1 MDLTT
6 YAELAVQLVNTTDPN
21 RPDQERLGDLEA
33 LREFLRNRPH
43 LRPRVTRQDLDGMH
57 GLRDELRAV
66 FGSAA
71 ASDDSDAIERLN
83 ALLVQHPVHPQI
95 SGHDGQPWHLHLTES
110 GSVTD
115 QYAAQAAMGLAIL
128 ATTLGVDRLGVCQS
142 PPCRE
147 VFLDTS
153 TNRSRRYCSERC
165 ASRSNVAAYRA
176 RQRDGNRQ
184 AARPRG
190 GQ

>member
-6 YAELAVQLVNTTDPN
+6 YADLAVRLVNTADPT
-21 RPDQERLGDLEA
+21 RPELEQLSDLES

-43 LRPRVTRQDLDGMH
+43 LRPRVTRQDLDGMRA
-57 GLRDELRAV
+57 LRDELREV
-66 FGSAA
+66 FEDIERSE
-71 ASDDSDAIERLN
+71 DDSAIDRLN

-95 SGHDGQPWHLHLTES
+95 SGHDGQRWHLHLTES

-128 ATTLGVDRLGVCQS
+128 ITTLDIDRLGVCQAS
-142 PPCRE
+142 PCRE

-165 ASRSNVAAYRA
+165 ASRANVAAYRA
-176 RQRDGNRQ
+176 RQREAVRQ
-184 AARPRG
+184 PVHPRT

>member
-21 RPDQERLGDLEA
+21 RPERERLGDLES

-43 LRPRVTRQDLDGMH
+43 LRPRVTRLDLDGMRA
-57 GLRDELRAV
+57 LRDELREV
-66 FGSAA
+66 FESVAH
-71 ASDDSDAIERLN
+71 DDGADAIDRLN

-128 ATTLGVDRLGVCQS
+128 ATTLGVDRLGICQS

-165 ASRSNVAAYRA
+165 ASRANVAAYRA
-176 RQRDGNRQ
+176 RRREGIRQ
-184 AARPRG
+184 PARPHS

>member
-6 YAELAVQLVNTTDPN
+6 YADLAVRLVNTADPT
-21 RPDQERLGDLEA
+21 RPELEELGDLEA

-43 LRPRVTRQDLDGMH
+43 LRPRVTRQDLDGMRA
-57 GLRDELRAV
+57 LRNELREVFEAV
-66 FGSAA
+66 ERGDDDAA
-71 ASDDSDAIERLN
+71 IDRLN

-95 SGHDGQPWHLHLTES
+95 SGHDGQRWHMHLTES

-128 ATTLGVDRLGVCQS
+128 ITTLGIDRLGVCQAS
-142 PPCRE
+142 PCRE
-147 VFLDTS
+147 AFLDTS

-165 ASRSNVAAYRA
+165 ASRANVAAYRA
-176 RQRDGNRQ
+176 RQREATRQ
-184 AARPRG
+184 PVQPCS

>member
-21 RPDQERLGDLEA
+21 RPERERLGDLDA

-43 LRPRVTRQDLDGMH
+43 LRPRVTRQDLDGMR

-66 FGSAA
+66 FESAA
-71 ASDDSDAIERLN
+71 RGDGADGIDRLN

-95 SGHDGQPWHLHLTES
+95 SGHEGQPWHLHLTES

-128 ATTLGVDRLGVCQS
+128 VTTLGVDRLGICHSV
-142 PPCRE
+142 PCCG
-147 VFLDTS
+147 VFLDIS
-153 TNRSRRYCSERC
+153 TNRSRRYCSDRC
-165 ASRSNVAAYRA
+165 ASRANVAAYRA
-176 RQRDGNRQ
+176 RQRSEVREP
-184 AARPRG
+184 ARPRG

>member
-6 YAELAVQLVNTTDPN
+6 YAELAVQLVNTADRH
-21 RPDQERLGDLEA
+21 RPEHERLGDLEA

-43 LRPRVTRQDLDGMH
+43 LRPRVTRQDLDGMRA
-57 GLRDELRAV
+57 LRAELREV
-66 FGSAA
+66 FESAA
-71 ASDDSDAIERLN
+71 REDGGDAIERLN

-95 SGHDGQPWHLHLTES
+95 SGHEGQPWHLHLTES

-128 ATTLGVDRLGVCQS
+128 VTTLGVDRLGICQS
-142 PPCRE
+142 APCRE

-165 ASRSNVAAYRA
+165 ASRANVAAYRA
-176 RQRDGNRQ
+176 RQRDGIRQ
-184 AARPRG
+184 PARSRG

>member
-6 YAELAVQLVNTTDPN
+6 YAELAVQLVNTSDPHN
-21 RPDQERLGDLEA
+21 PKRERLADLEA

-43 LRPRVTRQDLDGMH
+43 LRPRVTQQDLYGMRAV
-57 GLRDELRAV
+57 RDELRQV
-66 FGSAA
+66 FESVAA
-71 ASDDSDAIERLN
+71 GNEAQAIEALN
-83 ALLVQHPVHPQI
+83 ALLVQHPIHPQI

-128 ATTLGVDRLGVCQS
+128 VTTLGPDRLGICRAA
-142 PPCRE
+142 PCRE

-153 TNRSRRYCSERC
+153 TNRSRRYCSDRC
-165 ASRSNVAAYRA
+165 ASRTNVAAYRA
-176 RQRDGNRQ
+176 RRRDPSLGPAQSRS
-184 AARPRG
+184 